1 LLREAHPHAEIT
13 WVINPEVAPLLRG
26 NPDVNHVHLV
36 AGGELHGFG
45 VPKSLLLWLKKT
57 REIRPDFA
65 LDFQGLPHSALI
77 ARIAGA
83 KEISGMS
90 SALPGATWLHTR
102 IAEVNRR
109 SHPVDRY
116 LKLAECAAGTAG
128 KSLRYPLSS
137 GDPFPRFD
145 VHPPFVLLHPFARG
159 RDKSL
164 SNAAIEEF
172 AAHSPQLA

>member
-1 LLREAHPHAEIT
+1 
-13 WVINPEVAPLLRG
+13 
-26 NPDVNHVHLV
+26 
-36 AGGELHGFG
+36 
-45 VPKSLLLWLKKT
+45 LLWLKKT

-102 IAEVNRR
+102 IGEVNRR

-137 GDPFPRFD
+137 GDPIAAFRR
-145 VHPPFVLLHPFARG
+145 PPALRPPSPFC
-159 RDKSL
+159 
-164 SNAAIEEF
+164 
-172 AAHSPQLA
+172 PQTGQIALKRSD